1 VAIPL
6 KYNIHNLRVRWRS
19 TLATMLGIALVVA
32 VFILVLAM
40 DRGMSATYVST
51 GDERN
56 LIVLRKGATAESSS
70 QISRNEARR
79 IRFLEGIAQNADGEP
94 LVSSEIIV
102 LITLERSTAEGTA
115 NVLVRGISPI
125 GIELRPQL
133 KIAEGRTFRPG
144 LNECIVSARI
154 AQRFKN
160 CRVGESFVS
169 GATTWRVVGIF
180 DARKTAY
187 ESEIWVDADEA
198 RAAFKRDFYGSMLL
212 RPTDERVPKLLSERE
227 QLQTKEKDA
236 KEGKPR
242 PNFMGKSRKVTFSE
256 TDASRLAEI
265 EKLLAHT
272 LVGRIDNDNQ
282 LNVKISREM
291 DYYKEQTKSGGLFAF
306 LGSFLAI
313 IMSIGAAFAA
323 MNTMYAAVGA
333 RTREIG
339 TLRVL
344 GFRRRQIYLSFLT
357 ESVILS
363 VAGGALGC
371 LVSLL
376 LNGRATGTFSPTT
389 FAEVAFEF
397 RITGELMMIG
407 MIFALVM
414 GVLGGLL
421 PAWSASKKPVLD
433 ALRSV

>member
-1 VAIPL
+1 MAIPL
-6 KYNIHNLRVRWRS
+6 KYNFHNLRVRWRS

-40 DRGMSATYVST
+40 DRGMSATYVNT

-56 LIVLRKGATAESSS
+56 LIILRKGATAESSS

-79 IRFLEGIAQNADGEP
+79 IRYLEGIARNDNGEP

-102 LITLERSTAEGTA
+102 LISLERIASKGTA

-133 KIAEGRTFRPG
+133 KITEGRMFQPG

-180 DARKTAY
+180 DAAKTAY

-212 RPTDERVPKLLSERE
+212 RASDPRVPQLLSERE
-227 QLQTKEKDA
+227 KLRAKEKEA
-236 KEGKPR
+236 AEGKPTR
-242 PNFMGKSRKVTFSE
+242 SFLGRSRTTEFTEADK
-256 TDASRLAEI
+256 ARLAQI
-265 EKLLAHT
+265 QKALAAT
-272 LVGRIDNDNQ
+272 LVGRIDADNQ
-282 LNVKISREM
+282 LNVKISREV

-344 GFRRRQIYLSFLT
+344 GFHRWQIYASFLT

-371 LVSLL
+371 LCSLL
-376 LNGRATGTFSPTT
+376 LNGRATGTLSQTT
-389 FAEVAFEF
+389 FAEVAYEF
-397 RITGELMMIG
+397 RITNELIMMG
-407 MIFALVM
+407 MTFAIVM

-421 PAWSASKKPVLD
+421 PAWTAAKKSVLD